1 MIFVFGKHNKI
12 KRVDETDFTRV
23 FVPESTEVDLD
34 SLNGISKGG
43 AAGFCACRYRSE
55 KGSHVFEYSRNNA
68 ETVDSRQ
75 FGDDDAKMLATSLR
89 QAVLTATRMNF
100 NLDNIQTDPV
110 CIFRGGDGYRFIY
123 VPFAC
128 GDVKNDAN
136 RFISDFIKKYKK
148 KHELFKQIL
157 KELKQSS
164 DVMAVLERY
173 AGSAKETAAK
183 VISQSPAYDSEGETT
198 VLSQS
203 PSYDSEGETTVL
215 SQSPSYDSEGET
227 TVLSQS
233 PAYDSE
239 GETTVLSQSP
249 SYDSEGE
256 TTVLSQSHSYDS
268 EGETTVLSQSP
279 SYDSEGETTVLS
291 QSPSYD
297 SEGETTVLSQSSSYD
312 SEGETTVLSQS
323 PAYDSEGETTVLSQ
337 SPSYDSEGETTVLSQ
352 NHSYDSE
359 GETTVLNG
367 ASGMGT
373 QYFDRE
379 ELSSM
384 IRQSYSEDRKNK
396 QPDALKTNPVR
407 NTTTQTQRV
416 ILVSADNR
424 GQYEITGAGTDI
436 GSADGSGMITL
447 RNSSVSRR
455 HAGIII
461 EDGHVYVIDYGST
474 NGTYVDGVEIEPQQK
489 TEIYNGSFLSFGNES
504 FQLTVKRV

>member
-1 MIFVFGKHNKI
+1 MFGKHNKI

-75 FGDDDAKMLATSLR
+75 FGDDDAKMLAASLR
-89 QAVLTATRMNF
+89 RAVLTATGMNF

-123 VPFAC
+123 VPVAC

-215 SQSPSYDSEGET
+215 SQS
-227 TVLSQS
+227 
-233 PAYDSE
+233 
-239 GETTVLSQSP
+239 
-249 SYDSEGE
+249 
-256 TTVLSQSHSYDS
+256 HSYDS

-279 SYDSEGETTVLS
+279 
-291 QSPSYD
+291 
-297 SEGETTVLSQSSSYD
+297 SYD

>member
-75 FGDDDAKMLATSLR
+75 FGDDDAKMLAASLR

-123 VPFAC
+123 VPVAC

-164 DVMAVLERY
+164 DAMAVLERY

-239 GETTVLSQSP
+239 GETTVLSQS
-249 SYDSEGE
+249 
-256 TTVLSQSHSYDS
+256 H
-268 EGETTVLSQSP
+268 

>member
-1 MIFVFGKHNKI
+1 MFGKHNKI

-75 FGDDDAKMLATSLR
+75 FGDDDAKMLAASLR

-123 VPFAC
+123 VPVAC

-164 DVMAVLERY
+164 DAMAVLERY

-215 SQSPSYDSEGET
+215 SQS
-227 TVLSQS
+227 
-233 PAYDSE
+233 
-239 GETTVLSQSP
+239 
-249 SYDSEGE
+249 
-256 TTVLSQSHSYDS
+256 H
-268 EGETTVLSQSP
+268 
-279 SYDSEGETTVLS
+279 
-291 QSPSYD
+291 
-297 SEGETTVLSQSSSYD
+297 SYD

-455 HAGIII
+455 YAGIII

>member
-1 MIFVFGKHNKI
+1 MFGKHNKI

-75 FGDDDAKMLATSLR
+75 FGDDDAKMLAASIR
-89 QAVLTATRMNF
+89 RAVLTATGMNF

-123 VPFAC
+123 VPVAC

-164 DVMAVLERY
+164 DAMAVLERY
-173 AGSAKETAAK
+173 AGSAKETAANAGGFEDAAK

-215 SQSPSYDSEGET
+215 SQS
-227 TVLSQS
+227 
-233 PAYDSE
+233 
-239 GETTVLSQSP
+239 
-249 SYDSEGE
+249 
-256 TTVLSQSHSYDS
+256 H
-268 EGETTVLSQSP
+268 

>member
-75 FGDDDAKMLATSLR
+75 FGDDDAKMLAASLR

-123 VPFAC
+123 VPVAC

-164 DVMAVLERY
+164 DAMAVLERY

-233 PAYDSE
+233 
-239 GETTVLSQSP
+239 
-249 SYDSEGE
+249 
-256 TTVLSQSHSYDS
+256 
-268 EGETTVLSQSP
+268 
-279 SYDSEGETTVLS
+279 
-291 QSPSYD
+291 
-297 SEGETTVLSQSSSYD
+297 SSYD

-323 PAYDSEGETTVLSQ
+323 PA
-337 SPSYDSEGETTVLSQ
+337 
-352 NHSYDSE
+352 YDSE

>member
-1 MIFVFGKHNKI
+1 MFGKHNKI

-75 FGDDDAKMLATSLR
+75 FGDDDAKMLAASLR

-123 VPFAC
+123 VPVAC

-239 GETTVLSQSP
+239 GETAVLSQSP

-291 QSPSYD
+291 QS
-297 SEGETTVLSQSSSYD
+297 SS
-312 SEGETTVLSQS
+312 
-323 PAYDSEGETTVLSQ
+323 YDSEGETTVLSQ

>member
-1 MIFVFGKHNKI
+1 MFGKHNKI

-75 FGDDDAKMLATSLR
+75 FGDDDAKMLAASLR
-89 QAVLTATRMNF
+89 RAVLTATGMNF

-123 VPFAC
+123 VPVAC

-173 AGSAKETAAK
+173 AGSAKETAANAGGFEDAAK

-198 VLSQS
+198 VLSRS

-233 PAYDSE
+233 PA
-239 GETTVLSQSP
+239 
-249 SYDSEGE
+249 
-256 TTVLSQSHSYDS
+256 YDS

>member
-1 MIFVFGKHNKI
+1 MFGKHNKI

-75 FGDDDAKMLATSLR
+75 FGDDDAKMLAASLR

-123 VPFAC
+123 VPVAC

-183 VISQSPAYDSEGETT
+183 VISQSPA
-198 VLSQS
+198 
-203 PSYDSEGETTVL
+203 
-215 SQSPSYDSEGET
+215 
-227 TVLSQS
+227 
-233 PAYDSE
+233 
-239 GETTVLSQSP
+239 
-249 SYDSEGE
+249 
-256 TTVLSQSHSYDS
+256 YDS

>member
-75 FGDDDAKMLATSLR
+75 FGDDDAKMLAASLR

-123 VPFAC
+123 VPVAC

-164 DVMAVLERY
+164 DAMAVLERY
-173 AGSAKETAAK
+173 AGSAKETAANAGGSEDAAK

-215 SQSPSYDSEGET
+215 SQSP
-227 TVLSQS
+227 
-233 PAYDSE
+233 
-239 GETTVLSQSP
+239 
-249 SYDSEGE
+249 
-256 TTVLSQSHSYDS
+256 
-268 EGETTVLSQSP
+268 
-279 SYDSEGETTVLS
+279 
-291 QSPSYD
+291 
-297 SEGETTVLSQSSSYD
+297 
-312 SEGETTVLSQS
+312 
-323 PAYDSEGETTVLSQ
+323 
-337 SPSYDSEGETTVLSQ
+337 
-352 NHSYDSE
+352 
-359 GETTVLNG
+359 
-367 ASGMGT
+367 
-373 QYFDRE
+373 
-379 ELSSM
+379 
-384 IRQSYSEDRKNK
+384 
-396 QPDALKTNPVR
+396 
-407 NTTTQTQRV
+407 
-416 ILVSADNR
+416 
-424 GQYEITGAGTDI
+424 
-436 GSADGSGMITL
+436 
-447 RNSSVSRR
+447 
-455 HAGIII
+455 
-461 EDGHVYVIDYGST
+461 
-474 NGTYVDGVEIEPQQK
+474 
-489 TEIYNGSFLSFGNES
+489 
-504 FQLTVKRV
+504 

>member
-123 VPFAC
+123 VPVAC

-233 PAYDSE
+233 PA
-239 GETTVLSQSP
+239 
-249 SYDSEGE
+249 
-256 TTVLSQSHSYDS
+256 YDS

>member
-1 MIFVFGKHNKI
+1 MFGKHNKI

-123 VPFAC
+123 VPVAC

-164 DVMAVLERY
+164 DAMAVLERY

-183 VISQSPAYDSEGETT
+183 VISQSPA
-198 VLSQS
+198 
-203 PSYDSEGETTVL
+203 
-215 SQSPSYDSEGET
+215 
-227 TVLSQS
+227 
-233 PAYDSE
+233 
-239 GETTVLSQSP
+239 
-249 SYDSEGE
+249 YDSEGE

-291 QSPSYD
+291 QS
-297 SEGETTVLSQSSSYD
+297 SS
-312 SEGETTVLSQS
+312 
-323 PAYDSEGETTVLSQ
+323 YDSEGETTVLSQ

>member
-1 MIFVFGKHNKI
+1 MFGKHNKI

-75 FGDDDAKMLATSLR
+75 FGDDDAKMLAASLR
-89 QAVLTATRMNF
+89 RAVLTATGMNF

-123 VPFAC
+123 VPVAC

-215 SQSPSYDSEGET
+215 SQS
-227 TVLSQS
+227 
-233 PAYDSE
+233 
-239 GETTVLSQSP
+239 
-249 SYDSEGE
+249 
-256 TTVLSQSHSYDS
+256 HSYDS

-297 SEGETTVLSQSSSYD
+297 SEGETTVLSQSSS
-312 SEGETTVLSQS
+312 
-323 PAYDSEGETTVLSQ
+323 YDSEGETTVLSQ

-447 RNSSVSRR
+447 RNRSVSRR

>member
-1 MIFVFGKHNKI
+1 MFGKHNKI

-75 FGDDDAKMLATSLR
+75 FGDDDAKMLAASLR

-123 VPFAC
+123 VPVAC

-164 DVMAVLERY
+164 DAMAVLERY

-183 VISQSPAYDSEGETT
+183 VISQSPA
-198 VLSQS
+198 
-203 PSYDSEGETTVL
+203 
-215 SQSPSYDSEGET
+215 
-227 TVLSQS
+227 
-233 PAYDSE
+233 
-239 GETTVLSQSP
+239 
-249 SYDSEGE
+249 
-256 TTVLSQSHSYDS
+256 YDS

>member
-75 FGDDDAKMLATSLR
+75 FGDDDAKMLAASLR

-123 VPFAC
+123 VPVAC

-164 DVMAVLERY
+164 DAMAVLERY
-173 AGSAKETAAK
+173 AGSAKETAANAGGFEDAAK
-183 VISQSPAYDSEGETT
+183 VISQSPA
-198 VLSQS
+198 
-203 PSYDSEGETTVL
+203 
-215 SQSPSYDSEGET
+215 
-227 TVLSQS
+227 
-233 PAYDSE
+233 
-239 GETTVLSQSP
+239 
-249 SYDSEGE
+249 
-256 TTVLSQSHSYDS
+256 YDS

>member
-1 MIFVFGKHNKI
+1 MFGKHNKI

-75 FGDDDAKMLATSLR
+75 FGDDDAKMLAASLR

-123 VPFAC
+123 VPVAC

-164 DVMAVLERY
+164 DAMAVLERY

-215 SQSPSYDSEGET
+215 SQSP
-227 TVLSQS
+227 
-233 PAYDSE
+233 AYDSE
-239 GETTVLSQSP
+239 GETTVLSQS
-249 SYDSEGE
+249 
-256 TTVLSQSHSYDS
+256 H
-268 EGETTVLSQSP
+268 
-279 SYDSEGETTVLS
+279 
-291 QSPSYD
+291 SYD

-323 PAYDSEGETTVLSQ
+323 PA
-337 SPSYDSEGETTVLSQ
+337 
-352 NHSYDSE
+352 YDSE

>member
-1 MIFVFGKHNKI
+1 MFGKHNKI

-123 VPFAC
+123 VPVAC

-164 DVMAVLERY
+164 DAMAVLERY

-233 PAYDSE
+233 PSYDSE

-249 SYDSEGE
+249 AYDSEGE

-291 QSPSYD
+291 QS
-297 SEGETTVLSQSSSYD
+297 SS
-312 SEGETTVLSQS
+312 
-323 PAYDSEGETTVLSQ
+323 YDSEGETTVLSQ

>member
-75 FGDDDAKMLATSLR
+75 FGDDDAKMLAASLR

-123 VPFAC
+123 VPVAC

-164 DVMAVLERY
+164 DAMAVLERY

-183 VISQSPAYDSEGETT
+183 VI
-198 VLSQS
+198 
-203 PSYDSEGETTVL
+203 
-215 SQSPSYDSEGET
+215 
-227 TVLSQS
+227 SQS

>member
-1 MIFVFGKHNKI
+1 MFGKHNKI

-75 FGDDDAKMLATSLR
+75 FGDDDAKMLAASLR
-89 QAVLTATRMNF
+89 RAVLTATRMNF

-123 VPFAC
+123 VPVAC

-173 AGSAKETAAK
+173 AGSAKETAANAGGFEDAAK
-183 VISQSPAYDSEGETT
+183 VISQSPA
-198 VLSQS
+198 
-203 PSYDSEGETTVL
+203 
-215 SQSPSYDSEGET
+215 
-227 TVLSQS
+227 
-233 PAYDSE
+233 
-239 GETTVLSQSP
+239 
-249 SYDSEGE
+249 
-256 TTVLSQSHSYDS
+256 YDS

>member
-1 MIFVFGKHNKI
+1 MFGKHNKI

-123 VPFAC
+123 VPVAC

-173 AGSAKETAAK
+173 AGSAKETAANAGGSEDAAK
-183 VISQSPAYDSEGETT
+183 VI
-198 VLSQS
+198 
-203 PSYDSEGETTVL
+203 
-215 SQSPSYDSEGET
+215 
-227 TVLSQS
+227 
-233 PAYDSE
+233 
-239 GETTVLSQSP
+239 
-249 SYDSEGE
+249 
-256 TTVLSQSHSYDS
+256 
-268 EGETTVLSQSP
+268 
-279 SYDSEGETTVLS
+279 
-291 QSPSYD
+291 
-297 SEGETTVLSQSSSYD
+297 
-312 SEGETTVLSQS
+312 SQS